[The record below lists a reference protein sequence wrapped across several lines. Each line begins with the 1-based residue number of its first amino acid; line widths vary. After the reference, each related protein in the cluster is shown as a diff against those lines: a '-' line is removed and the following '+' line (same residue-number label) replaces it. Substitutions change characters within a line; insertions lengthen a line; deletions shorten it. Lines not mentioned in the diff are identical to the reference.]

1 VPKSVNSDAC
11 PQPTTG
17 RSVDAVNPAELGHG
31 EELAATAAPTAT
43 TTTAT
48 SALDLAKSGI
58 KNEL

>member
-1 VPKSVNSDAC
+1 M
-11 PQPTTG
+11 TG